1 MPTVDATE
9 SKKIMNLPQIAND
22 VMELLID
29 LSVDVLNLFSGGSIP
44 NMSGTAGTK
53 TLSVTSAQRGA
64 VFLVVRAVYYGF
76 QKDLTGK
83 TVGDISI
90 QPADLLS
97 NPKVLE
103 TIQLAATRLSPSSG
117 ASGSTPDINV
127 RRG

>member
-1 MPTVDATE
+1 VPAIDAAE

-22 VMELLID
+22 VMENLID

-44 NMSGTAGTK
+44 NMGGTAGSK
-53 TLSVTSAQRGA
+53 TLSLSSAQRGA

-103 TIQLAATRLSPSSG
+103 TIQLAAVRLSPSSG
-117 ASGSTPDINV
+117 ASGSTPEINV

>member
-53 TLSVTSAQRGA
+53 TLSLTSAQRGA
-64 VFLVVRAVYYGF
+64 VFLVARAVYYGF